1 MQLLA
6 ITFLG
11 VILPALILFGIAV
24 LFAVLIVYLGKKLE
38 VKQDERIALIEKEL
52 TGANCGA
59 CGYPGCAGFAKALA
73 EGKAKPSDCASTPP
87 ENRRRIA
94 AILGTKDEG
103 GEPTMAVV
111 CCNGGE
117 SCKNKY
123 DYQGYFDC
131 KSAEILAGGQKFC
144 NVGCIGAGSC
154 TIACPTHCIK
164 INDEGFAEVDRER
177 CTSCGVCIQTCPK
190 KLFLRVPRSAK
201 VYVAC
206 SNECRGKEVK
216 DICSAGCLG
225 CTLCAKSC
233 PSGAI
238 AMVNNLPRIDYS
250 KCTGC
255 GICASKCPTKCI
267 KFLGDAP
274 AEIDAQ

>member
-11 VILPALILFGIAV
+11 VVLPALILLGIAA

-59 CGYPGCAGFAKALA
+59 CGYPGCAGFAKALT
-73 EGKAKPSDCASTPP
+73 EGKAKLSDCSSTPP
-87 ENRRRIA
+87 GNRKNIA
-94 AILGTKDEG
+94 AILGTKDDG

-131 KSAEILAGGQKFC
+131 KSA
-144 NVGCIGAGSC
+144 
-154 TIACPTHCIK
+154 
-164 INDEGFAEVDRER
+164 
-177 CTSCGVCIQTCPK
+177 
-190 KLFLRVPRSAK
+190 
-201 VYVAC
+201 
-206 SNECRGKEVK
+206 
-216 DICSAGCLG
+216 
-225 CTLCAKSC
+225 
-233 PSGAI
+233 
-238 AMVNNLPRIDYS
+238 
-250 KCTGC
+250 
-255 GICASKCPTKCI
+255 
-267 KFLGDAP
+267 
-274 AEIDAQ
+274 